1 MSYVVKKHSEINT
14 EVCESTILL
23 KRNIR
28 ISHNL
33 TKKMIRFSRDFNYLF
48 IQSGIIPIL
57 YGVSEYCGMNFIDF
71 PSLSGV
77 ELVSCIDKI
86 QTEIID
92 KYTDLFRGLIF
103 SNNIQRNSI
112 RFRYTAETKVFTQGG
127 SIYRGKLTSG
137 SRVKI
142 IVCPREVWITGE
154 KFGFNWDIIQLLLV
168 EAGDIRVE
176 ENLFGAPE
184 TPVSYGIYEKY
195 LKMLKTGV
203 PEGAVKLK
211 MELDGVDSNVDLK
224 KISKTGVTTNGS
236 GSGAPPPPPPP
247 PLLGGS
253 LASTRS
259 SAGGGMASVFA
270 DIKKGGGAKLKKV
283 GLPKSSKKKQIQ
295 KTGLGGKI
303 SLQDI
308 LKARGKL
315 NKTGSFL

>member
-1 MSYVVKKHSEINT
+1 MSYVVKKQGEINK

-23 KRNIR
+23 KRNIK

-33 TKKMIRFSRDFNYLF
+33 TKKMIRFTADFNYLF
-48 IQSGIIPIL
+48 IQSGVIPIL
-57 YGVSEYCGMNFIDF
+57 YGISEYCGMNFIDF

-86 QTEIID
+86 QNEIIE

-112 RFRYTAETKVFTQGG
+112 RFRYTAETKVFTEGG

-168 EAGDIRVE
+168 EAGDIKVE
-176 ENLFGAPE
+176 ENLFGTPE

-195 LKMLKTGV
+195 IKMLKTGV
-203 PEGAVKLK
+203 PEGAIKLK
-211 MELDGVDSNVDLK
+211 MELDEVDSNVNLRQ
-224 KISKTGVTTNGS
+224 ISKTGVIAVGS
-236 GSGAPPPPPPP
+236 GTPPPPPPP

-253 LASTRS
+253 VASTRS
-259 SAGGGMASVFA
+259 SAGGGMAGVFA
-270 DIKKGGGAKLKKV
+270 DIKNSGGAKLKKV

>member
-1 MSYVVKKHSEINT
+1 MSYVVKKHGEINT

-33 TKKMIRFSRDFNYLF
+33 IKKMIRFSRDFNYLF

-86 QTEIID
+86 QTEIIE
-92 KYTDLFRGLIF
+92 KYTDLFKGLIF

-112 RFRYTAETKVFTQGG
+112 RFRYTAETKVFTEDG

-154 KFGFNWDIIQLLLV
+154 KFGFNWDIIQLLII

-176 ENLFGAPE
+176 ENLFCTPE
-184 TPVSYGIYEKY
+184 TSVSYGIYEKY

-203 PEGAVKLK
+203 PEGAIKLK

-224 KISKTGVTTNGS
+224 KISKTGVTAM

-247 PLLGGS
+247 PLLGAS
-253 LASTRS
+253 VASTRS
-259 SAGGGMASVFA
+259 SAGGGMASVFR
-270 DIKKGGGAKLKKV
+270 DIKNGRGAKLKKV
-283 GLPKSSKKKQIQ
+283 GLPTSSKKKQIQ

>member
-23 KRNIR
+23 KRNIK

-33 TKKMIRFSRDFNYLF
+33 TKKMIRFTADFNYLF
-48 IQSGIIPIL
+48 IQSGVIPIL
-57 YGVSEYCGMNFIDF
+57 YGISEYCGMHFIDF
-71 PSLSGV
+71 PGMAV

-86 QTEIID
+86 QNEIIE

-112 RFRYTAETKVFTQGG
+112 RFRYTAETKVFTEGG

-176 ENLFGAPE
+176 ENLFGKPE

-195 LKMLKTGV
+195 IKMLKTGV
-203 PEGAVKLK
+203 PEGAIKLK
-211 MELDGVDSNVDLK
+211 MELDGVESNVNLRQ
-224 KISKTGVTTNGS
+224 IAKTGVTGVTTTS
-236 GSGAPPPPPPP
+236 SGAPPPPPPP
-247 PLLGGS
+247 PILGGAV
-253 LASTRS
+253 ASTR
-259 SAGGGMASVFA
+259 GGMAGVFA
-270 DIKKGGGAKLKKV
+270 DIKNGGGAKLKKV
-283 GLPKSSKKKQIQ
+283 GLPKNSKKKQIQ